1 MNKNTYSIQAIPHTA
16 TDDSSSLLSAEL
28 ITARD
33 FARML
38 AISERTLYRLKSTG
52 ELPTPVILG
61 GSVRW
66 RLHEIRDWILKGCP
80 KKQNTK

>member
-1 MNKNTYSIQAIPHTA
+1 MNKNTSSIQAIPSIA
-16 TDDSSSLLSAEL
+16 TDSSSLLSAEL

-52 ELPTPVILG
+52 ELPKPVILG
-61 GSVRW
+61 GNVRW
-66 RLHEIRDWILKGCP
+66 RIHEIRDWIANGCP
-80 KKQNTK
+80 TPREFE